1 MEYARKM
8 VLVPEDMVKSDN
20 IHPIKSSQAQQE
32 SAPDLPKSVQT
43 PGNVSSRLDND
54 MYDILHSD
62 AKDKREKWKLFSQ
75 ALQRFLFFH
84 DGNHESDDFKTER
97 KESPDDDSLDN
108 GGDRPNGL
116 TDTTHSEDKNGGGCD
131 NEDCSEVFKETADA
145 TLEYSTPNPEKKKSL
160 LGLL

>member
-8 VLVPEDMVKSDN
+8 VLVPEDMVKSNN

-54 MYDILHSD
+54 I
-62 AKDKREKWKLFSQ
+62 
-75 ALQRFLFFH
+75 
-84 DGNHESDDFKTER
+84 
-97 KESPDDDSLDN
+97 DSVVTPSNLA
-108 GGDRPNGL
+108 GPNGL